1 MGGKYYPKEL
11 KEEVINKIKSE
22 GLTGVEA
29 SNRYGINVKN
39 IYRWLSQ
46 GVGGGTHG
54 QILENNRL
62 KRENK
67 QLKQIIGQLLFE
79 KEKGKKN

>member
-1 MGGKYYPKEL
+1 MSGKYYPKEL
-11 KEEVINKIKSE
+11 KEEIINKIKSE
-22 GLTGVEA
+22 GITGVEA

-46 GVGGGTHG
+46 GISGETHG

>member
-1 MGGKYYPKEL
+1 MPGKFYSKEI

-22 GLTGVEA
+22 GISGIEA
-29 SNRYGINVKN
+29 SKRYGINVKN

-46 GVGGGTHG
+46 GIGGSNHG
-54 QILENNRL
+54 QLLENNRL
-62 KRENK
+62 KRENRE
-67 QLKQIIGQLLFE
+67 LKQIIGQLLFE